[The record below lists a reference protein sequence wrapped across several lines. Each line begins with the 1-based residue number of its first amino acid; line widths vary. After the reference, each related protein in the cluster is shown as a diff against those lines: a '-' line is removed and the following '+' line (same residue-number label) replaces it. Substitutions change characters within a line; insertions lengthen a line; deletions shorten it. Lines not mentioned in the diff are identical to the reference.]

1 MSAGRTGG
9 EGETVPDENE
19 KESPAHRSGRLWGA
33 LHTLRV
39 LGGVPMKGKLA
50 HDSRLR
56 MAERQPGL
64 HIPRQLDKA
73 TKHLVAARR
82 RGARHGKAADEV
94 LKAVLESI
102 PGDGGFPETYDTAQQ
117 KEFRDGFRAQKGTY
131 AAAYR
136 ALLR

>member
-1 MSAGRTGG
+1 
-9 EGETVPDENE
+9 VPDENE
-19 KESPAHRSGRLWGA
+19 KESPAYRSGRLWGA

-50 HDSRLR
+50 ADARIR

-64 HIPRQLDKA
+64 HIPRQLNKA

-102 PGDGGFPETYDTAQQ
+102 PGDGGFPQTYDAAQR
-117 KEFRDGFRAQKGTY
+117 KEFRDGFTAQKGTY